1 MSYKQA
7 DAQIQAAL
15 GFAPTPK
22 PPKFPMKFRVFLR
35 RAFGGRLHCDRLHL
49 YRKYLLQQF
58 EVEVWF
64 RGGLMRVQNPQ
75 QRQQRTLAA
84 EKLRDEFLE
93 KMSRDGVTDP
103 EWFSAVFQEIQRW
116 RQLNRVQQRKD
127 ANQSRRLKENRKK
140 ILRLLQN
147 RISELSQAEKYR
159 FAKPKAKKVTGSHRR
174 K

>member
-75 QRQQRTLAA
+75 HRTLAA
-84 EKLRDEFLE
+84 EKLRDEFLINI
-93 KMSRDGVTDP
+93 SRDGITDP
-103 EWFSAVFQEIQRW
+103 ERFSAEFQDIQRW
-116 RQLNRVQQRKD
+116 RQLNKVQQRKE
-127 ANQSRRLKENRKK
+127 ANKSRWLKENRKK
-140 ILRLLQN
+140 ILALLQR
-147 RISELSQAEKYR
+147 RISDMSQGEKCR
-159 FAKPKAKKVTGSHRR
+159 FAKPKGKKVTGSHL
-174 K
+174 KK